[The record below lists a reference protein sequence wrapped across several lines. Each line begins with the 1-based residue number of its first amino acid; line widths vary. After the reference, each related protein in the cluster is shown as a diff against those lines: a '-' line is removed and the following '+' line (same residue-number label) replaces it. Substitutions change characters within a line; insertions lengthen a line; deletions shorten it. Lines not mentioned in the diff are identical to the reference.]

1 MQHTGADTEGEFF
14 TEVGVIGSVGGQLL
28 LATAI
33 SQELIF
39 HEVQVSKHLEDRNT
53 VSSWHKHNL
62 QRKTFL

>member
-28 LATAI
+28 LTAAI
-33 SQELIF
+33 AQELVL
-39 HEVQVSKHLEDRNT
+39 HEVQISKHLEDWNT
-53 VSSWHKHNL
+53 VSSWHQHNL